1 MNPGAHPRFPR
12 RHPRLHRRIAAT
24 STSAASTGRWP
35 PRPGGGGGCRPG
47 GCARE
52 RHVDEDEEY
61 AGAATLRDRKRAAK
75 EEKYRR
81 QAGIIAP
88 LEEEIG
94 DFDKRH
100 VGKKIM
106 ENRGLTPHRSK
117 DHKNPRKRLRDK
129 FARRRSGARDRCGP
143 CARTAAGTRAR
154 RRVSRPPSPS
164 PGGSG
169 SESERAHR
177 YDLHDEVFN
186 AKISSSSQQKGI

>member
-1 MNPGAHPRFPR
+1 M
-12 RHPRLHRRIAAT
+12 AAKAREEEE
-24 STSAASTGRWP
+24 AADREA
-35 PRPGGGGGCRPG
+35 
-47 GCARE
+47 ARE
-52 RHVDEDEEY
+52 RRREDEDEEY
-61 AGAATLRDRKRAAK
+61 TGAATRRDRKRAAK

-129 FARRRSGARDRCGP
+129 FAKAQIRRKGQVRSMREDGGGY
-143 CARTAAGTRAR
+143 AGEATGIKTSVSKSR
-154 RRVSRPPSPS
+154 RF
-164 PGGSG
+164 G
-169 SESERAHR
+169 
-177 YDLHDEVFN
+177 
-186 AKISSSSQQKGI
+186 K